1 MADDNVNVPDGMVD
15 VHTALE
21 SLHIISNMMVDPRNR
36 GGHEVL
42 ERLRLL
48 GFEDETSFYLLWYV
62 LCVSYHELESVTDQA
77 YTVISELNIGIE
89 QLLVDEAI
97 ENPSLSEAVRTLLFN
112 EEDIA
117 FGELRESWKQHF
129 KARYKKYWRR
139 YLDGHPKSIP
149 YYEKEK

>member
-1 MADDNVNVPDGMVD
+1 MDDDEVTIPDGMMD
-15 VHTALE
+15 VNTALE
-21 SLHIISNMMVDPRNR
+21 SLHIMSSMMVDPRNR

-48 GFEDETSFYLLWYV
+48 GFTDETSFYLLWYV

-77 YTVISELNIGIE
+77 YTIISELNIGIE

-129 KARYKKYWRR
+129 KARYKKYWRK

>member
-1 MADDNVNVPDGMVD
+1 MNDDDVNIPDGMVD
-15 VHTALE
+15 VNTALE
-21 SLHIISNMMVDPRNR
+21 SLHIMSSMMVDPRNR

-42 ERLRLL
+42 EKLRLL
-48 GFEDETSFYLLWYV
+48 GFTDETSFYLLWYV

>member
-1 MADDNVNVPDGMVD
+1 MDDDDVTIPDGMMD
-15 VHTALE
+15 VNTALE
-21 SLHIISNMMVDPRNR
+21 SLHIMSSMMVDPRNR

-48 GFEDETSFYLLWYV
+48 GFTDETSFYLLWYV

-77 YTVISELNIGIE
+77 YTIISELNIGIE

-129 KARYKKYWRR
+129 KARYKKYWRK

>member
-1 MADDNVNVPDGMVD
+1 MNDDDENIPDGMVD
-15 VHTALE
+15 VNTALE
-21 SLHIISNMMVDPRNR
+21 SLHIMSSMMVDPRNR

-42 ERLRLL
+42 EKLRLL
-48 GFEDETSFYLLWYV
+48 GFTDETSFYLLWYV

-117 FGELRESWKQHF
+117 FGELRDSWKQHF
-129 KARYKKYWRR
+129 KARYKKYWRK

>member
-1 MADDNVNVPDGMVD
+1 MDDDDVNIPDGMVD
-15 VHTALE
+15 VNTALE

-42 ERLRLL
+42 EKLRLL
-48 GFEDETSFYLLWYV
+48 GFTDETSFYLLWYV

-77 YTVISELNIGIE
+77 FTIMSLSDIPIE

-97 ENPSLSEAVRTLLFN
+97 DNPSLSEAIRTLLFN

-129 KARYKKYWRR
+129 KARYKKYWRK

>member
-1 MADDNVNVPDGMVD
+1 MNDDELNVPEGMVD

-42 ERLRLL
+42 EKLRLL

-62 LCVSYHELESVTDQA
+62 LCVAYHELESVTDQA
-77 YTVISELNIGIE
+77 YTIISELDIGIE
-89 QLLVDEAI
+89 RLLIEEA
-97 ENPSLSEAVRTLLFN
+97 EQSPSLSEAIRTLLFN

-139 YLDGHPKSIP
+139 YLDSHPKSIP
-149 YYEKEK
+149 YYDRKE

>member
-1 MADDNVNVPDGMVD
+1 MNDDDVNIPDGMVD
-15 VHTALE
+15 VNTALE
-21 SLHIISNMMVDPRNR
+21 SLHIMSSMMVDPRNR
-36 GGHEVL
+36 GCHDVL
-42 ERLRLL
+42 EKLRLL
-48 GFEDETSFYLLWYV
+48 GFTDQTSFYLLWYV